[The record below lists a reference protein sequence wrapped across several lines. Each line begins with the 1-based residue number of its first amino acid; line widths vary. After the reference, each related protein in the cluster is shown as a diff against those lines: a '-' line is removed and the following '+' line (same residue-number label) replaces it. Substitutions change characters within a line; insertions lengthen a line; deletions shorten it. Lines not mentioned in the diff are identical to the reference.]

1 MVRCMARAGRGRIA
15 ACGAGRNTPT
25 RAEEGGCPMARC
37 LPYVMAGLVPAIHSA
52 GHTPTGLAEKDAR
65 IKSDG
70 HDDMRK
76 GAEQKERGPALFMR
90 LQPCSAHTS
99 ASGKRDFSGVG
110 DTRMRDIPLVPPV
123 PRNPAYPTQSQLIPV
138 HPGESHLSHLSR
150 RIPSDPTESRLSHFV
165 PVNPAESQLIPHAIV
180 PSVSRRACGRGLG
193 TCRGRGHHGGEAA

>member
-1 MVRCMARAGRGRIA
+1 MVRCTARAGCGRIA

-25 RAEEGGCPMARC
+25 RAEEGRAGARC
-37 LPYVMAGLVPAIHSA
+37 LPYVIPGLVPAIHST

-76 GAEQKERGPALFMR
+76 GAEQKERGPALFVR
-90 LQPCSAHTS
+90 LRPCSAHTS
-99 ASGKRDFSGVG
+99 ASGKRDLSGVG

-150 RIPSDPTESRLSHFV
+150 RIPSDPTESRLSHLIPLCPGESRRI
-165 PVNPAESQLIPHAIV
+165 PVNPARDCVTRLTARLRAGPRH
-180 PSVSRRACGRGLG
+180 VSGATRPWR
-193 TCRGRGHHGGEAA
+193 